1 MAEKKTKKVEVK
13 KDKTKDKKVKSKPNP
28 ILTISDNEV
37 REYASIFSEH
47 KLKLLEIE
55 SGSTKLTLKRADEQ
69 RTQQIA
75 SVAYQI
81 PTNVAQVASPMQVE
95 TVAANP
101 TSPAVATQ
109 EPQVSG
115 NSNYL
120 EIKSPIVGTYYSAA
134 SPDTPPYVKEGDVVS
149 ADTVVGIVE
158 AMKMMNEI
166 KAGINGK
173 IVRRLVDNNT
183 AIEENATLFLVEP

>member
-1 MAEKKTKKVEVK
+1 MAEKKIKKVDAK
-13 KDKTKDKKVKSKPNP
+13 KDKADKSKAKKVKSASV
-28 ILTISDNEV
+28 LTISDSEV
-37 REYASIFSEH
+37 REYANIFSEH

-55 SGSTKLTLKRADEQ
+55 SGSTKITLKKSDD
-69 RTQQIA
+69 QIA
-75 SVAYQI
+75 QTAITNVAYQI
-81 PTNVAQVASPMQVE
+81 PVATPQMQVP
-95 TVAANP
+95 TAPAASEIP
-101 TSPAVATQ
+101 TAATAQAPAAD
-109 EPQVSG
+109 S
-115 NSNYL
+115 SNYL

-134 SPDTPPYVKEGDVVS
+134 SPDSPPYVKEGDVVS
-149 ADTVVGIVE
+149 AEAVVGIVE

>member
-1 MAEKKTKKVEVK
+1 MAEKKTKKVDTKVDSKKSKTKAK
-13 KDKTKDKKVKSKPNP
+13 KDNTESV
-28 ILTISDNEV
+28 LTISDSEV

-55 SGSTKLTLKRADEQ
+55 SGDTKLTLKKSDEN
-69 RTQQIA
+69 
-75 SVAYQI
+75 VAQNVQNISYQI
-81 PTNVAQVASPMQVE
+81 PTNIAPMPAQLQMANTPLATE
-95 TVAANP
+95 T
-101 TSPAVATQ
+101 PATEKS
-109 EPQVSG
+109 EPV

-134 SPDTPPYVKEGDVVS
+134 SPDSPPYVKEGDVVS
-149 ADTVVGIVE
+149 AETVVGIVE

-173 IVRRLVDNNT
+173 IVRRVVDNNT